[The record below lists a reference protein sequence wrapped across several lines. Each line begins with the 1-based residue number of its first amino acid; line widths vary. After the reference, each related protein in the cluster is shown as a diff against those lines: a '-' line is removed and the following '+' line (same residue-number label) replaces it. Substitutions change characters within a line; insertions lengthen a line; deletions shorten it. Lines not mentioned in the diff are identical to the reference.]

1 MWYTWG
7 IVIRIL
13 MAVMVVI
20 AVLALL
26 HLASGRSFAHEWY
39 DKSCCSD
46 NDCVPVDRIEL
57 GDGYRIYHT
66 KKFSPMSLTDEEFR
80 ERRRG
85 RWKFDIKNSKD
96 SNIHICV
103 DEDSYETTHDSENEG
118 YDNVTPEIPEAVLIC
133 LYLPGVS

>member
-1 MWYTWG
+1 MSVWEIVWKSLLAIFALIFVLWLVHLSSPHAMAHSWY
-7 IVIRIL
+7 
-13 MAVMVVI
+13 
-20 AVLALL
+20 
-26 HLASGRSFAHEWY
+26 H
-39 DKSCCSD
+39 KSCCSD

-85 RWKFDIKNSKD
+85 SWKFDIKNSKD